1 MTNQPERVRPTKK
14 QYELLAFIKE
24 FTDTNGYS
32 PSYREVMRGCSYNSV
47 ATVALHINNLIKRG
61 HLTKRPNSAR
71 SLEVAKELMSSL
83 PLTSQKVDAEKSKWL
98 FDQIESR
105 FKQVE
110 TSFDQQIVNE
120 LYVLVGAAKVLGFE
134 EVSSAF
140 IQRLRQLGSVST

>member
-1 MTNQPERVRPTKK
+1 MSADKIRPTKK

-24 FTDTNGYS
+24 FADTNGYS
-32 PSYREVMRGCSYNSV
+32 PSYREVMRGCNYTSV

-71 SLEVAKELMSSL
+71 SLEVAEELISSL
-83 PLTSQKVDAEKSKWL
+83 PLANAKVDAEKSKWL
-98 FDQIESR
+98 FDHIETR
-105 FKQVE
+105 FKLVE
-110 TSFDQQIVNE
+110 ENFDQNIVNE

-140 IQRLRQLGSVST
+140 IHRLRQLGGVSS

>member
-1 MTNQPERVRPTKK
+1 MTEIEKIRPTKK
-14 QYELLAFIKE
+14 QYQLLAFIKD

-32 PSYREVMRGCSYNSV
+32 PSYREVMRGCNYTSV

-71 SLEVAKELMSSL
+71 SLEVAEELISEL
-83 PLTSQKVDAEKSKWL
+83 PLVHDKIDAEKSKWL
-98 FDQIESR
+98 FDQIEVR

-110 TSFDQQIVNE
+110 AEFDQNIVNE